1 MSTIKAI
8 NIQHPSAANAA
19 IILDANSGLTFSGN
33 LTLSNAT
40 ISNTITFAN
49 TVTFSGNVT
58 TNGAYRLSGGFQI
71 VAFNAGSNVAAYTT
85 WTPDVANGNYQ
96 LANSNGAFTISAPTK
111 DCAIDV
117 LFSNGL
123 GGAGNGAG
131 SVTFTG
137 FKAPSGGG
145 GDTYV
150 TTANNQFILSIRRI
164 NSIATYIWKALQ

>member
-19 IILDANSGLTFSGN
+19 ITLDANSGLTFSGN

-49 TVTFSGNVT
+49 TVTFTGNVST
-58 TNGAYRLSGGFQI
+58 TGARRLAGGFEI

-85 WTPDVANGNYQ
+85 WTPNVVNGSYQ
-96 LANSNGAFTISAPTK
+96 TANSNGAFTIAAPSQ

-123 GGAGNGAG
+123 GLAGNGAG
-131 SVTFTG
+131 SVTFSGYKVQSSGTG
-137 FKAPSGGG
+137 DA
-145 GDTYV
+145 Y
-150 TTANNQFILSIRRI
+150 TTAANNQYILSIRRI
-164 NSIATYIWKALQ
+164 NSIATYVWKALQ